1 MATFTQVSCLKDHQV
16 SKLSEIT
23 WSSSAYKNQ
32 DFKYIEAPGRIWVDL
47 LPVVKRDYKFNSYKL
62 DSVAKFFLGQQKQ
75 DLPAKAIFKC
85 YKMFTPQSL
94 AVCGS
99 YCVMDSLLVLKL
111 FEKLQTW
118 IGLVEMS
125 NTCNTPI
132 FDLFTRGQQ
141 HKIYAQVYK
150 KCLEDN
156 IVIDRDSAELVADE
170 KLEKFTGAYV
180 FPPVP
185 GIYDMVTSFDF
196 CLTGD
201 SLVSTTRGYS
211 KRIENITCDDKLW
224 VKDTSSTGFGLIQD
238 KPVGMKCNGMKKI
251 LKITMMDGRTIRCT
265 PDHKFLTVSG
275 EWIKAC
281 DMIKGIEWDGTR
293 IVKNNGTKLVMGLE
307 QPEDIIG
314 HDEKE
319 WHLLDY
325 HMNTEQDREKTLAFS
340 RILGFVLADG
350 WIGDR
355 QIEACFGTL
364 LDANL
369 FCDDV
374 ELLTCKKSSIRDRV
388 RESGD
393 GSLKGSTYTVNL
405 LSEISKKI
413 ISLEG
418 VVHGKRSTQKP
429 SLPAFILDEKCP
441 ISVVREFLAGLFG
454 GDGCAPYLSN
464 NKNNESNKH
473 KPRKGGE
480 KEKNGIYLTKSSFGI
495 ISLKW
500 DVIEKFGDDMK
511 IVMDHLCVLL
521 KKVGVDFYQLKP
533 CETFYYNDTMCPKD
547 VKENPRYSY
556 TITTTKDNNLLF
568 SEKIG
573 FRYCL
578 YKSCRLSIAA
588 SFQRLSNN
596 VRRQHDNIVKE
607 TKKIF
612 SKGIKNIEKSLL
624 EARTNTF
631 QNEVPLNERFS
642 LSWKE
647 DIYYRKNDP
656 SRELNLLPKY
666 FPTALQ
672 YTEQLEVREWFAD
685 FGQSHKKTYCVSR
698 QETHVP
704 IFSMEVVDV
713 RECGEELV
721 YDIVEIKTHHNFLAN
736 GLCTSNC
743 SLYPSVIMAY
753 NIDYSTLVLDPSIPD
768 DKCHVFD
775 FWDHIN
781 CEHDKTVRKVKLKY
795 KVCEK
800 RYFRFLKEPI
810 GVLPALLKYLSEA
823 RTKAKYD
830 KKKYEKLAATLE
842 GQEKEDAERM
852 VVVYDKKQLAYKVS
866 SNSMYG
872 GLGVAKHGKLPL
884 LPGAMSVTFMGRE
897 SIKKAETFMKNNYNI
912 TLIYG
917 DTDSLYFSL
926 PQYTKIEQVKD
937 FYQTCQEME
946 KIVSDQFP
954 RPIKFAFEEHIYYR
968 FYILSKK
975 RYLTLNCDTDGNID
989 KEVSS
994 KGVLLSRRDN
1004 SEFIRSMYRDC
1015 VMAAFYRKTI
1025 DEVVYIALEYVKK
1038 VLTGQI
1044 KPKELSISKSVG
1056 NVGDYKIKL
1065 LPEDDKKC
1073 VMRLQDLGIY
1083 DPEIDIAKTREIL
1096 KKIKEGEYDDD
1107 EKEAVSYKH
1116 PLEYQTIQEYISKN
1130 LPGAVQ
1136 LAIKMRNRGKH
1147 VDAGERLP
1155 FIVLEDI
1162 IGKKKAKQSEKIEDI
1177 DYYIENSS
1185 VLSIDKLY
1193 YIRLAINPM
1202 DEIFVAAYKKSDIFK
1217 KIHKYRENY
1226 KKVVDHLEDIF
1237 APKIVFQEEPN
1248 FVFID

>member
-1 MATFTQVSCLKDHQV
+1 MSTQTSNKEWTNMFVYDWSIYEENSSTGIRMFGLNQYGDSMFVLVTGFHCYANVELPETVTWTQGNINLLVNRLDNLVEYDKPLKKEFRRSSKLYFANMVKDDNNEYIRKTYPFLKLSFGTKTALKNFSWKIKKELYVPSIGKIQLKMHEYEVSPILQFQSSKNIKPASWVQFKGQKISDNEKESQCTYEYIVNEKHIMPLEIQSIAKPKILSFDIETNSSNPNRMPQVGVPDDKVFQISCVSCTNNQPEEKYQKCLLSLCKNSEGEIVEIDQEKLGDNSIEIRMYESEGDLLDGFAEYVVELNPQVICGYNIFGFDIPYMFERSKLTYTMATFTQVSCLKDHQV

-196 CLTGD
+196 
-201 SLVSTTRGYS
+201 S
-211 KRIENITCDDKLW
+211 
-224 VKDTSSTGFGLIQD
+224 
-238 KPVGMKCNGMKKI
+238 
-251 LKITMMDGRTIRCT
+251 
-265 PDHKFLTVSG
+265 
-275 EWIKAC
+275 
-281 DMIKGIEWDGTR
+281 
-293 IVKNNGTKLVMGLE
+293 
-307 QPEDIIG
+307 
-314 HDEKE
+314 
-319 WHLLDY
+319 
-325 HMNTEQDREKTLAFS
+325 
-340 RILGFVLADG
+340 
-350 WIGDR
+350 
-355 QIEACFGTL
+355 
-364 LDANL
+364 
-369 FCDDV
+369 
-374 ELLTCKKSSIRDRV
+374 
-388 RESGD
+388 
-393 GSLKGSTYTVNL
+393 
-405 LSEISKKI
+405 
-413 ISLEG
+413 
-418 VVHGKRSTQKP
+418 
-429 SLPAFILDEKCP
+429 
-441 ISVVREFLAGLFG
+441 
-454 GDGCAPYLSN
+454 
-464 NKNNESNKH
+464 
-473 KPRKGGE
+473 
-480 KEKNGIYLTKSSFGI
+480 
-495 ISLKW
+495 
-500 DVIEKFGDDMK
+500 
-511 IVMDHLCVLL
+511 
-521 KKVGVDFYQLKP
+521 
-533 CETFYYNDTMCPKD
+533 
-547 VKENPRYSY
+547 
-556 TITTTKDNNLLF
+556 
-568 SEKIG
+568 
-573 FRYCL
+573 
-578 YKSCRLSIAA
+578 
-588 SFQRLSNN
+588 
-596 VRRQHDNIVKE
+596 
-607 TKKIF
+607 
-612 SKGIKNIEKSLL
+612 
-624 EARTNTF
+624 
-631 QNEVPLNERFS
+631 
-642 LSWKE
+642 
-647 DIYYRKNDP
+647 
-656 SRELNLLPKY
+656 
-666 FPTALQ
+666 
-672 YTEQLEVREWFAD
+672 
-685 FGQSHKKTYCVSR
+685 
-698 QETHVP
+698 
-704 IFSMEVVDV
+704 
-713 RECGEELV
+713 
-721 YDIVEIKTHHNFLAN
+721 
-736 GLCTSNC
+736 

-768 DKCHVFD
+768 DKCHVFEW
-775 FWDHIN
+775 WDHIN

-823 RTKAKYD
+823 RTKAKSD
-830 KKKYEKLAATLE
+830 KKKSEKLAATLE
-842 GQEKEDAERM
+842 GQDKEDAERM

-912 TLIYG
+912 NLIYG

-954 RPIKFAFEEHIYYR
+954 RPIKFAFEENIYLV
-968 FYILSKK
+968 FFSLSKK
-975 RYLTLNCDTDGNID
+975 RYLTLNCDIEGNID
-989 KEVSS
+989 KEVHS

-1038 VLTGQI
+1038 VLTRQI